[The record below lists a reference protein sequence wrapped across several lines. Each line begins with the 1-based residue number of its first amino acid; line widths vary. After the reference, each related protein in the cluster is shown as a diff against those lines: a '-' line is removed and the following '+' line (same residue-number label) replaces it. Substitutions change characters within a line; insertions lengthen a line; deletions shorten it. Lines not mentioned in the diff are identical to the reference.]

1 MWFWQKKYYFDFH
14 HFYFSTKFTSFT
26 TFIMSWLR
34 EFFFFIFLLLSL
46 RHSQK
51 QIIII
56 WLLLPWPRVKKFFFH
71 LVTTF
76 SHGHRK
82 RILIFIAPLLWL
94 RYDHEKKCS
103 FFYFTCTFTMEMSSY
118 MILHLPTTLIRH
130 YPSKNFPNDILP
142 GKNMCNLKNFLS
154 QEFQWSLTW
163 FTSRFYTC

>member
-1 MWFWQKKYYFDFH
+1 
-14 HFYFSTKFTSFT
+14 
-26 TFIMSWLR
+26 MSWLR

-56 WLLLPWPRVKKFFFH
+56 WLLLPWPRVKKFFFS
-71 LVTTF
+71 F
-76 SHGHRK
+76 SHYVQPWSQEK
-82 RILIFIAPLLWL
+82 NFDFYCTTTLTTL
-94 RYDHEKKCS
+94 RSWKKMF